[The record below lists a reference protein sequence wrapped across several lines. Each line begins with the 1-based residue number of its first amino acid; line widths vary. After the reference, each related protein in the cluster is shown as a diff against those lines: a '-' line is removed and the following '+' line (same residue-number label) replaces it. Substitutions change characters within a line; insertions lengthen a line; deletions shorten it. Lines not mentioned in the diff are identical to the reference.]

1 MYQNIQRNSKLTLS
15 TKPRKKCTFSSFST
29 GFMTTL
35 VHALALAIMVQFI
48 KTVKTR
54 FSIAESHTD
63 WEISLMSKILNRI
76 L

>member
-1 MYQNIQRNSKLTLS
+1 
-15 TKPRKKCTFSSFST
+15 
-29 GFMTTL
+29 MTTL

-76 L
+76 EFFNYNINTIYDQYTIHNIRESCA

>member
-1 MYQNIQRNSKLTLS
+1 
-15 TKPRKKCTFSSFST
+15 
-29 GFMTTL
+29 MTTL